1 MDDKGECEE
10 ADRLSGKQQR
20 YRVQPTD
27 LYPLYRFQVYF
38 LVATLIA
45 AQNTIR
51 SQTGESKVAAGAR
64 NRGAEETINWSLNS
78 IAALEDCNTI
88 TARM

>member
-1 MDDKGECEE
+1 MDDKGEREE

-20 YRVQPTD
+20 YRVQPMD

-38 LVATLIA
+38 LLATLIA
-45 AQNTIR
+45 VQNSLR

-64 NRGAEETINWSLNS
+64 NLGAG
-78 IAALEDCNTI
+78 
-88 TARM
+88 RKR